1 MDWAIRYDHGAVGTI
16 TLSNPERLNAFT
28 GEGMLALRGVL
39 EEMAADRA
47 VRAVLVTGAGQAF
60 CAGGDLNTFDGE
72 GGEPLS
78 GEQVAATMREMTA
91 VVELLSDMPK
101 LTVAAVNGPCAGAG
115 LSLALA
121 CDLRVS
127 ARSAVFLSSFV
138 RVGQSGDYGQA
149 WLLNRQVGA
158 GWARRLQLL
167 SERID
172 AETALRIGL
181 IEELVEDDELQHRSL
196 ELASAAIEMAPSAVA
211 AIKANLADASVLPLA
226 DYLDAEG
233 RRFVANMA
241 GEDSKEAVAAF
252 LEHRE
257 PRYG

>member
-28 GEGMLALRGVL
+28 GDGMLELRRVL
-39 EEMAADRA
+39 EDLAADRA
-47 VRAVLVTGAGQAF
+47 VRAVLLTGAGQAF
-60 CAGGDLNTFDGE
+60 CAGGDLNTLDGE
-72 GGEPLS
+72 GGAPLPD
-78 GEQVAATMREMTA
+78 EQVAAAMREMTA

-101 LTVAAVNGPCAGAG
+101 LTLAAVNGPCAGAG

-121 CDLRVS
+121 CDLRIS

-149 WLLNRQVGA
+149 WLLNRLVGA

-172 AETALRIGL
+172 ADTALRIGL
-181 IEELVEDDELQHRSL
+181 VEEVVEDDELQHRSL
-196 ELASAAIEMAPSAVA
+196 ELASAATEMAPTAVA
-211 AIKANLADASVLPLA
+211 AIKANLADASVLPLG

-233 RRFVANMA
+233 LRFVANMA
-241 GEDSKEAVAAF
+241 EEDSREAVAAF